1 MGKRDFSEE
10 ETKTIPKD
18 LKKEPLKKTTNLEDV
33 EDLLE
38 KHLKRRKK
46 KLKKAKSQGIH

>member
-1 MGKRDFSEE
+1 MGKHDFSEE

-18 LKKEPLKKTTNLEDV
+18 LKKELLKKTTKPEDV

-38 KHLKRRKK
+38 EHLKKK
-46 KLKKAKSQGIH
+46 KEKIEKGEI